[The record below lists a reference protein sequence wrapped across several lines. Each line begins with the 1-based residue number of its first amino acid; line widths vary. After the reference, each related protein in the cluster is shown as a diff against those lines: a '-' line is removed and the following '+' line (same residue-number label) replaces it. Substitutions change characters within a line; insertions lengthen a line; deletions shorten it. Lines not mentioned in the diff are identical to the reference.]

1 MTHVTNP
8 IATPWGFKNVSP
20 MGLTN
25 FQMYYYPH
33 EVDTVHKARGW
44 RTLLLSRNPVG
55 QTLSVTRMGMTHVT
69 KSIATLWGLLTLTHG
84 A

>member
-1 MTHVTNP
+1 MGVDMVYKARGCPNLLSSRNSMEKTLSVTRMWMTHVTNP

-33 EVDTVHKARGW
+33 EVDTVHKARG
-44 RTLLLSRNPVG
+44 
-55 QTLSVTRMGMTHVT
+55 
-69 KSIATLWGLLTLTHG
+69 
-84 A
+84 